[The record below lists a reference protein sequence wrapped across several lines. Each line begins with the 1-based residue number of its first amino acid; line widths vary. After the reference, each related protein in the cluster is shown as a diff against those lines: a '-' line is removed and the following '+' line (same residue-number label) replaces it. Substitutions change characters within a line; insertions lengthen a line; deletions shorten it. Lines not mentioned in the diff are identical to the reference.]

1 VYEDRHAMHYSKGQ
15 AQAMREEFTEHMG
28 MHITEV
34 AEFDVVLAHLRVPE
48 TV

>member
-1 VYEDRHAMHYSKGQ
+1 MNRAKGQ
-15 AQAMREEFTEHMG
+15 AQAMREEFTLHMG

-34 AEFDVVLAHLRVPE
+34 AEFDVAVAHLQVPE